1 MLKSRNIH
9 WWHDRE
15 FGAKSLKKL
24 LPGEEVKLDI
34 KCWSNSALCVPL
46 CKPASAA
53 LVSTLK
59 LGVVHLIEG
68 CAEIIHIAAEQDLW
82 WSMQLE
88 RSRV

>member
-34 KCWSNSALCVPL
+34 KCWSNSAAP
-46 CKPASAA
+46 
-53 LVSTLK
+53 VSTLK